1 MTMGFMLDVLIAVLL
16 VVTVAYCWRLN
27 QRLSTLRQG
36 REELAALVNQL
47 TQATMR
53 AEGSIGALKIA
64 AKEATGGL
72 EENIGTARALRD
84 ELALITE
91 TGNNLANR
99 LETRLTGVGRGRAE
113 PSVDLDALREERA
126 RPARTPRRDADQAA
140 REHILN
146 TLRQAR

>member
-1 MTMGFMLDVLIAVLL
+1 MTMGFMLDVVIAVLL
-16 VVTVAYCWRLN
+16 VVTVVYCWRLN

-36 REELAALVNQL
+36 REELAALVTQL

-53 AEGSIGALKIA
+53 AEGSISTLKGA
-64 AKEATGGL
+64 AKEATQGL
-72 EENIGTARALRD
+72 EENISAARALRD

-99 LETRLTGVGRGRAE
+99 LENRLTGAGRKAE
-113 PSVDLDALREERA
+113 GSVDLDTLRQER
-126 RPARTPRRDADQAA
+126 RPVRAPKPDADMAA

>member
-1 MTMGFMLDVLIAVLL
+1 MTMGFMLDVVVAVLL
-16 VVTVAYCWRLN
+16 VVTVVYCWRLN

-36 REELAALVNQL
+36 RAELAALVTQL

-53 AEGSIGALKIA
+53 AESSIGALKIA
-64 AKEATGGL
+64 AKEASQGL
-72 EENIGTARALRD
+72 EENIGTARSLRD
-84 ELALITE
+84 ELAMITE

-99 LETRLTGVGRGRAE
+99 LETGLTGPRRGKADV
-113 PSVDLDALREERA
+113 SVDLDAAREERT
-126 RPARTPRRDADQAA
+126 RPARPPKRDADQAA

>member
-16 VVTVAYCWRLN
+16 VATVIYCWRLN

-36 REELAALVNQL
+36 REELAALVTQL

-53 AEGSIGALKIA
+53 AEGSIGALKVA
-64 AKEATGGL
+64 AKEAAQGL
-72 EENIGTARALRD
+72 EENIGAARALRD

-99 LETRLTGVGRGRAE
+99 LENRLTGAGRGRAE
-113 PSVDLDALREERA
+113 PSIDLDALRQERT
-126 RPARTPRRDADQAA
+126 RPARAPKQDADMAA